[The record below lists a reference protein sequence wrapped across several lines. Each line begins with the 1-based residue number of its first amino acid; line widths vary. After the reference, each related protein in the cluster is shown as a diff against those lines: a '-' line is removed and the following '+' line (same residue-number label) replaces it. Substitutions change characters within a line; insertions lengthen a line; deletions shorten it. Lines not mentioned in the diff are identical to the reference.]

1 MADGLDI
8 GQSKKYIT
16 LLIRIPQGDNQLK
29 KEKLFEEFLVT
40 LHKTLKNR
48 KISMELISYRQH
60 IYFYFYVPHDLLD
73 LVEGQL
79 YARYP
84 DCEIEHVP
92 DYVDERILEKSHI
105 VGTEMRFSRSDIYPI
120 KTYPEFEGDSL
131 SSVFSVLSK
140 AEKQDQAWIQVVMS
154 PLQDTWS
161 FNLARSIKL
170 RLRGF
175 KNMLRLKNYVKGS
188 NEVSKKEK
196 EAIMKK
202 THKDYFAINIKIG
215 YLSDNLETSLRRLK
229 ALAEAFSQFNTID
242 FNEIQFT
249 GVSKGKTFL
258 QRYKLRSKVTNF
270 HVNTEELSSLYHFP
284 NPDLVPH
291 IVHVMARRAEP
302 PLDLP
307 IRGKDGEIS
316 FFGITNFH
324 NQNNVFG
331 IKRDDRRRHLY
342 VVGKSGVGKS
352 KLLELLVRED
362 ILHGHGVAVLDP
374 HGDLIDAVIRQIPES
389 RVKDVVYFDPSDVD
403 FPLAF
408 NPLEKVAPEYKMRV
422 TIGFI
427 EIFKKLFGANWTP
440 RLEHVLR
447 YITLALLDSPNT
459 TMLSILKMLSDKNY
473 RQKIVAHIDDSVVK
487 NFWVNEFA
495 AWSEKFDNEA
505 IMPVLNKV
513 GQFVSTSLIRNIVG
527 QPENR
532 LDIRKIMDEQKI
544 LLVKLSRGLLGEE
557 NSNLLGAMLIT
568 KIQQAAMS
576 RADIKEEQRKDF
588 YLYIDEFQN
597 FATDTFE
604 QILSEARKYHLA
616 VTLAHQFMG
625 QLSASIRATV
635 FGNVGSIVSFRV
647 GAEDAV
653 VLEKE
658 YTPVFKVR
666 DIINLGVR
674 EFYIKM
680 SIDGEMRDAFSGRT
694 MTLEF
699 PKVDYSQQIIEY
711 SRKMYAKPRAVVEKE
726 LAAWNEGTTTANGPG
741 EGQDEDFAKPV
752 V

>member
-1 MADGLDI
+1 MAESLYI
-8 GQSKKYIT
+8 GKSKKYVM
-16 LLIRIPQGDNQLK
+16 LLIRVPQGDNQLK

-48 KISMELISYRQH
+48 KISMELIAYQQH
-60 IYFYFYVPHDLLD
+60 IYFYFYVPDDLLD

-92 DYVDERILEKSHI
+92 DYVDERVLERLYI
-105 VGTEMRFSRSDIYPI
+105 VGTEMRFTRSDIYPI

-131 SSVFSVLSK
+131 SAVFSVFSK
-140 AEKQDQAWIQVVMS
+140 AEKQDQAWIQVVMG

-161 FNLARSIKL
+161 FNLFRSLKL
-170 RLRGF
+170 RLRGL
-175 KNMLRLKNYVKGS
+175 NNLVRLKNYIKGS
-188 NEVSKKEK
+188 QEIAQRER

-229 ALAEAFSQFNTID
+229 SLAEAFSQFNTID

-249 GVSKGKTFL
+249 RISKGISFL
-258 QRYKLRSKVTNF
+258 RRYKLRSRVHSL
-270 HVNTEELSSLYHFP
+270 HVNSEELASLYHFP
-284 NPDLVPH
+284 NPDLVPN
-291 IVHVMARRAEP
+291 IVHVIARRAEP
-302 PLDLP
+302 PMDLP
-307 IRGKDGEIS
+307 VKGKPGEIS

-342 VVGKSGVGKS
+342 VIGKSGVGKS
-352 KLLELLVRED
+352 KLLELLIKED
-362 ILHGHGVAVLDP
+362 IIHGHGFAVLDP
-374 HGDLIDAVIRQIPES
+374 HGDLVDSVIRQIPES

-403 FPLAF
+403 YPVAF
-408 NPLEKVAPEYKMRV
+408 NPLEQVKPEYKMRV
-422 TIGFI
+422 TIGFT
-427 EIFKKLFGANWTP
+427 EIFKKLFGTNWTP

-459 TMLSILKMLSDKNY
+459 TMLSIVKMLSDKNY
-473 RQKIVAHIDDSVVK
+473 RQKIVAKIEDSVVK

-505 IMPVLNKV
+505 IMPILNKV

-527 QPENR
+527 QPANR
-532 LDIRKIMDEQKI
+532 LNIRKIMDEQKI
-544 LLVKLSRGLLGEE
+544 LLVKLSQSLLGEE

-576 RADIKEEQRKDF
+576 RADINEEQRKDF

-604 QILSEARKYHLA
+604 QVLSEARKYHLA

-625 QLSASIRATV
+625 QLSAGIRATI
-635 FGNVGSIVSFRV
+635 FGNVGTIVSFRV

-699 PKVDYSQQIIEY
+699 PKVDYAKQIIEY
-711 SRKMYAKPRAVVEKE
+711 SRKMYAKPRTVVEKE
-726 LAAWNEGTTTANGPG
+726 LASWNEDTSTSNGPG
-741 EGQDEDFAKPV
+741 EGQNGDFTKPV
-752 V
+752 I